1 MKENPFDK
9 VVDKT
14 LSRMESVSDGLAKNF
29 KGMKPFNK
37 EPIKNRDLM
46 NAYNSLTPQEM
57 QQLVQTYGTD
67 TINGFIGEMENLK
80 MRRGENA

>member
-1 MKENPFDK
+1 MKENIFDG
-9 VVDKT
+9 VVEKT
-14 LSRMESVSDGLAKNF
+14 LSRIESVSGRISDNF

-37 EPIKNRDLM
+37 EPIKNRDLL

-57 QQLVQTYGTD
+57 QTLVQTYGTD
-67 TINGFIGEMENLK
+67 MVNDFIREMENLK

>member
-1 MKENPFDK
+1 MKENVFDG

-14 LSRMESVSDGLAKNF
+14 LNRIESVSDKIAKNF

-37 EPIKNRDLM
+37 EPIKNKDLL

-57 QQLVQTYGTD
+57 QTLVQTYGTD
-67 TINGFIGEMENLK
+67 SINNFIGEMENLK